1 MKSYS
6 LWEWLFFYYKG
17 GSKLIIKRKVT
28 KTDEVQIKTM
38 HLDNLLQ
45 LVQEQNN
52 DPVESAYLF
61 EAQSTQAYSIWIR
74 VNFTTTTNNQE
85 EKCEEVRVVDE
96 EPEEGEVT
104 LPFNVNELLG
114 LDMESKI
121 IKEKKQETQSS
132 GHVKLAVVIYHNAA
146 LYLLNDTK
154 KSYTSELEP
163 FIRALQRKPC
173 IDEKTLQEHKLDYS
187 KDLPIEIDMNQNF
200 FSLQTVQYTLKEI
213 FDNRAQLT
221 MYAIMSRNDHSLA
234 LSIEGHQLIYQ
245 GNHKDSSPTIF
256 LEALQHFMTADFAT
270 FQQHFILQD

>member
-1 MKSYS
+1 M
-6 LWEWLFFYYKG
+6 
-17 GSKLIIKRKVT
+17 IIKRNIT
-28 KTDEVQIKTM
+28 KTDEIQIKTM

-45 LVQEQNN
+45 LVQEQSN
-52 DPVESAYLF
+52 DPVEATYLF

-74 VNFTTTTNNQE
+74 VNFTATTNKQE
-85 EKCEEVRVVDE
+85 EQCEEVRVIDE
-96 EPEEGEVT
+96 EPEEIEVI

-114 LDMESKI
+114 LDTEAATV
-121 IKEKKQETQSS
+121 KEEKHTLQPS
-132 GHVKLAVVIYHNAA
+132 GHVELAVVIYHNAA

-173 IDEKTLQEHKLDYS
+173 IDEKKLQEHALDYS
-187 KDLPIEIDMNQNF
+187 NDLPIAIDLNQIL

-221 MYAIMSRNDHSLA
+221 LYAMMSRNDHSVA
-234 LSIEGHQLIYQ
+234 LTIEGQQLIYQ
-245 GNHKDSSPTIF
+245 GNHQDSSPTVF